1 RRSLHRLQ
9 PQSFFLST
17 HRRGTLGA
25 LQQKRERH
33 VLSKNEGY
41 REHEWR
47 SLQFDPERK
56 RVSHTKSLP
65 FPGRLPQAHGL
76 VILQEF
82 QIALMP
88 QQLHGAETGIRVR
101 IRRGYR
107 G

>member
-1 RRSLHRLQ
+1 ILHRLQ

-17 HRRGTLGA
+17 PRRGTLGA

-65 FPGRLPQAHGL
+65 FTGRLPQVHAL
-76 VILQEF
+76 LILIEVL
-82 QIALMP
+82 IALIP
-88 QQLHGAETGIRVR
+88 KQNYGAVTRLLVR
-101 IRRGYR
+101 I
-107 G
+107 